1 MGLRARSTSSHSS
14 LASTDGDAGAGALEI
29 DPPSQP
35 GALGVVVDIKRAT
48 GASSVVLAVAR
59 AVSLVK

>member
-14 LASTDGDAGAGALEI
+14 LASTDAGAGALEI
-29 DPPSQP
+29 DAPSQP
-35 GALGVVVDIKRAT
+35 GALGVVVDMKRAT